1 VANNARSSLLLK
13 ALNLA
18 MEQNLHLC
26 GKASCLK
33 IFHATLSRLGWQ
45 AAALFAVV
53 LIAAPNLILVAVRT
67 LIALRGMDHG
77 DKTVESNLA
86 LYENKKG
93 SFSANRPLLF
103 CLGPYGGVGGAMKD
117 ENNREE
123 EESAIVDNE
132 TRWLSSSGHR
142 RLGGGAG
149 GDERYSAAMRLRKS
163 AFFKQPIGMIEGDKN
178 HDDSFVKYI

>member
-1 VANNARSSLLLK
+1 MANNARSSLLLK

-26 GKASCLK
+26 GKASCLQM
-33 IFHATLSRLGWQ
+33 FHSTLSRLGWQ

-67 LIALRGMDHG
+67 LVALRGMDHG

>member
-1 VANNARSSLLLK
+1 MANNARSSLLLK

-33 IFHATLSRLGWQ
+33 IFHWLGWQ

-67 LIALRGMDHG
+67 LIALRGMDSR
-77 DKTVESNLA
+77 DKTAESNLA
-86 LYENKKG
+86 LYENKKD
-93 SFSANRPLLF
+93 SFSVNRPLLF
-103 CLGPYGGVGGAMKD
+103 CLGPYGGGGGAMKG
-117 ENNREE
+117 ENNGEE

-132 TRWLSSSGHR
+132 TRWLSSSSNR

-163 AFFKQPIGMIEGDKN
+163 AFFKQPIGMIEGGKN
-178 HDDSFVKYI
+178 HEDSFVKYI

>member
-1 VANNARSSLLLK
+1 MANNARSSLLLK

-26 GKASCLK
+26 GKASCLQM
-33 IFHATLSRLGWQ
+33 FHSTLSRLGWQ

-67 LIALRGMDHG
+67 LVALRGMDHG

-123 EESAIVDNE
+123 E
-132 TRWLSSSGHR
+132 
-142 RLGGGAG
+142 
-149 GDERYSAAMRLRKS
+149 
-163 AFFKQPIGMIEGDKN
+163 
-178 HDDSFVKYI
+178 